1 MISEE
6 TLQEVLRRKRL
17 ADLYYDNY
25 KYYYSR
31 RELAK
36 ASEFIWG
43 TVNELAYALGLF
55 YGLRLSD
62 HKKVVEFLKALA
74 TQYEEIREGVTA
86 VQRLHANYYYDFMNE
101 ELFEEDRVKAEKL
114 INKLAELL
122 HCQLEAL
129 KLSKQPLKT

>member
-6 TLQEVLRRKRL
+6 ALQEVLRRKKL

-25 KYYYSR
+25 RYYYSR
-31 RELAK
+31 KEFAK

-43 TVNELAYALGLF
+43 TVNTLAYALGLLH
-55 YGLRLSD
+55 GLKLSD
-62 HKKVVEFLKALA
+62 HKKIMEFLKILA

-86 VQRLHANYYYDFMNE
+86 VQRLHANYYHDFMNE

-114 INKLAELL
+114 INKLAELIY
-122 HCQLEAL
+122 HHIETIKQ
-129 KLSKQPLKT
+129 SK

>member
-6 TLQEVLRRKRL
+6 ALQEALRRKKL

-25 KYYYSR
+25 RYYYSR
-31 RELAK
+31 KEFAK

-43 TVNELAYALGLF
+43 TVNALAYALGLLH
-55 YGLRLSD
+55 GLKLPD
-62 HKKVVEFLKALA
+62 HRKIMEFLKILA

-86 VQRLHANYYYDFMNE
+86 VQRLHANYYHDFMNE

-114 INKLAELL
+114 INKLAELIY
-122 HCQLEAL
+122 HHIETI
-129 KLSKQPLKT
+129 KQGK

>member
-6 TLQEVLRRKRL
+6 ALQEVLRRKKL

-25 KYYYSR
+25 RYYYSR
-31 RELAK
+31 KEFAK

-43 TVNELAYALGLF
+43 TVNALAYALGLLH
-55 YGLRLSD
+55 GLKLSD
-62 HKKVVEFLKALA
+62 HKKIMEFLKILA

-86 VQRLHANYYYDFMNE
+86 VQRLHANHYHDFMNG

-114 INKLAELL
+114 INKLAELIY
-122 HCQLEAL
+122 HHIETIKQ
-129 KLSKQPLKT
+129 SK

>member
-6 TLQEVLRRKRL
+6 ALQEVLRRKKL

-25 KYYYSR
+25 RYYYSR
-31 RELAK
+31 KEFAK

-43 TVNELAYALGLF
+43 TVNALAYALGLLH
-55 YGLRLSD
+55 GLKLSD
-62 HKKVVEFLKALA
+62 HKKIIEFLKILA

-86 VQRLHANYYYDFMNE
+86 VQRLHANYYHDFMNE

-114 INKLAELL
+114 INKLAELIY
-122 HCQLEAL
+122 HHIETIKQ
-129 KLSKQPLKT
+129 SK

>member
-6 TLQEVLRRKRL
+6 ALQEVLRRKKL

-25 KYYYSR
+25 RYYYSR
-31 RELAK
+31 KEFAK

-43 TVNELAYALGLF
+43 TVNALAYALGLLH
-55 YGLRLSD
+55 GLKLSD
-62 HKKVVEFLKALA
+62 HKKIMEFLKILA

-86 VQRLHANYYYDFMNE
+86 VQRLHANYYHDFMNE

-114 INKLAELL
+114 INKLAELIY
-122 HCQLEAL
+122 HHIETIKQ
-129 KLSKQPLKT
+129 SK

>member
-6 TLQEVLRRKRL
+6 ALQEVLRRKKL

-25 KYYYSR
+25 RYYYSR
-31 RELAK
+31 KEFAK

-43 TVNELAYALGLF
+43 TVNALAYALGLLH
-55 YGLRLSD
+55 GLKLSD
-62 HKKVVEFLKALA
+62 HKKIMELLKILA

-86 VQRLHANYYYDFMNE
+86 VQRLHANYYHDFMNE

-114 INKLAELL
+114 INKLAELIY
-122 HCQLEAL
+122 HHIETIKQ
-129 KLSKQPLKT
+129 SK